1 MSDDFLENLTSLTDN
16 LNDIA
21 FTRFVTITNVNSDG
35 TIDCQEDNGTVHKNV
50 KNSTFFKPS
59 VEDLIIL
66 GFADNDIYEP
76 FVLGCIDVKRDVYT
90 KDEVD
95 DIVEDIISGDI
106 DLTRY
111 VKKVDVDLEVEL
123 EGPNPEFDSNGG
135 YMTIGI
141 DVGDGF

>member
-21 FTRFVTITNVNSDG
+21 FTRFVTITNVNTDG

-59 VEDLIIL
+59 ADDLIIL

-95 DIVEDIISGDI
+95 EIVDEIISGD
-106 DLTRY
+106 LSGY
-111 VKKVDVDLEVEL
+111 VKKADVDLKFQL
-123 EGPNPEFDSNGG
+123 GDNGII
-135 YMTIGI
+135 TIGL

>member
-1 MSDDFLENLTSLTDN
+1 MMSDDFLENLTSLTDN

-21 FTRFVTITNVNSDG
+21 FTRFVTITNVNTDG

-59 VEDLIIL
+59 PDDLIIL

-90 KDEVD
+90 KKEVD
-95 DIVEDIISGDI
+95 DIVDEIISGDMSG
-106 DLTRY
+106 Y
-111 VKKVDVDLEVEL
+111 VKKADVDLKFQL
-123 EGPNPEFDSNGG
+123 GDNGII
-135 YMTIGI
+135 TIGL